1 MKQKAAVQ
9 ISGYLRTIND
19 CIDSWSNVLD
29 YDKYGYDFFFFIL
42 IKINGLSKGLLLLYD
57 IHLNTPMKYFWNEI
71 SKKLR
76 HNTYRTL
83 ERHWV
88 SSISIKKNNI
98 YDQC

>member
-1 MKQKAAVQ
+1 MKQKVCVQ

-29 YDKYGYDFFFFIL
+29 YDKYDYDFFFHTYKNYGF
-42 IKINGLSKGLLLLYD
+42 SKGLLLLDD
-57 IHLNTPMKYFWNEI
+57 IHLNTPMKDFWNKI
-71 SKKLR
+71 SKKIR
-76 HNTYRTL
+76 HSTYKTL
-83 ERHWV
+83 DRHWV